1 LHHMPVEWTSVAP
14 PDPFR
19 KVAKGRCYFRAED
32 LHRLADLVAGLS
44 SGGLKKRKGKDAA
57 SVKTTTPRKKRNG
70 RLAAKEKGTK
80 CP

>member
-19 KVAKGRCYFRAED
+19 KVARGRCYFRAED
-32 LHRLADLVAGLS
+32 LRQLADLVASLS

-57 SVKTTTPRKKRNG
+57 SVKTTPPHEKNYRRP
-70 RLAAKEKGTK
+70 AAKRRARK